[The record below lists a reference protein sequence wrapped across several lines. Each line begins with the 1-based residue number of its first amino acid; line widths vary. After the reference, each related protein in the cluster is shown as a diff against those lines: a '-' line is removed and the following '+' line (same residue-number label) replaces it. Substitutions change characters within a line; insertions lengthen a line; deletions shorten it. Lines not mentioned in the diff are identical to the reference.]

1 MTAFN
6 AFQIFN
12 MPVSFKID
20 EAELGQKY
28 FQIQKM
34 VHPDRFASASE
45 AEKRNAQQWS
55 TRLNDAY
62 SVLKDPIQR
71 AKLVCALLGSPVDEE
86 SSGSINEE
94 FLMDQLI
101 RREEISTAK
110 EANDETRL
118 KKLKEEISG
127 EKEDLLKKVEHSLDE
142 DKDPKT
148 ASENIKI
155 IMFLARQL
163 EDLK

>member
-1 MTAFN
+1 
-6 AFQIFN
+6 
-12 MPVSFKID
+12 
-20 EAELGQKY
+20 
-28 FQIQKM
+28 M

-94 FLMDQLI
+94 FFNGSADSP
-101 RREEISTAK
+101 RRNLNS
-110 EANDETRL
+110 
-118 KKLKEEISG
+118 
-127 EKEDLLKKVEHSLDE
+127 
-142 DKDPKT
+142 
-148 ASENIKI
+148 
-155 IMFLARQL
+155 
-163 EDLK
+163 

>member
-28 FQIQKM
+28 FHIQKM

-62 SVLKDPIQR
+62 SILKDPVQR
-71 AKLVCALLGSPVDEE
+71 AKLVCALLGAPVDEE
-86 SSGSINEE
+86 SSGSIDEE

-101 RREEISTAK
+101 RREAISLAK
-110 EANDETRL
+110 EANDEFQL
-118 KKLKEEISG
+118 AKLKEEIST
-127 EKEDLLKKVEHSLDE
+127 EKDGLLQKVEHSLDV
-142 DKDPKT
+142 DKDPKS
-148 ASENIKI
+148 AGDNIKK
-155 IMFLARQL
+155 IMFLSRQL

>member
-1 MTAFN
+1 M
-6 AFQIFN
+6 
-12 MPVSFKID
+12 
-20 EAELGQKY
+20 
-28 FQIQKM
+28 
-34 VHPDRFASASE
+34 
-45 AEKRNAQQWS
+45 
-55 TRLNDAY
+55 
-62 SVLKDPIQR
+62 
-71 AKLVCALLGSPVDEE
+71 DEE

-110 EANDETRL
+110 EANDEARL
-118 KKLKEEISG
+118 GKLKEEISE

-148 ASENIKI
+148 AGENIKK

>member
-71 AKLVCALLGSPVDEE
+71 AKLVCALLGS
-86 SSGSINEE
+86 
-94 FLMDQLI
+94 
-101 RREEISTAK
+101 
-110 EANDETRL
+110 
-118 KKLKEEISG
+118 
-127 EKEDLLKKVEHSLDE
+127 
-142 DKDPKT
+142 
-148 ASENIKI
+148 
-155 IMFLARQL
+155 
-163 EDLK
+163 

>member
-86 SSGSINEE
+86 SSGS
-94 FLMDQLI
+94 MDQLI

-148 ASENIKI
+148 ASENIKK

>member
-101 RREEISTAK
+101 RREEIS
-110 EANDETRL
+110 E
-118 KKLKEEISG
+118 

-148 ASENIKI
+148 AGENIKK

>member
-1 MTAFN
+1 M
-6 AFQIFN
+6 
-12 MPVSFKID
+12 
-20 EAELGQKY
+20 Y
-28 FQIQKM
+28 
-34 VHPDRFASASE
+34 
-45 AEKRNAQQWS
+45 
-55 TRLNDAY
+55 
-62 SVLKDPIQR
+62 
-71 AKLVCALLGSPVDEE
+71 
-86 SSGSINEE
+86 
-94 FLMDQLI
+94 QLI

-148 ASENIKI
+148 ASENIKK

>member
-62 SVLKDPIQR
+62 SILKDPVQR
-71 AKLVCALLGSPVDEE
+71 AKLVCALLGAPVDEE
-86 SSGSINEE
+86 SSGSIDEE

-101 RREEISTAK
+101 RREAISLAK
-110 EANDETRL
+110 EANDEFQL
-118 KKLKEEISG
+118 AKLKEEIST
-127 EKEDLLKKVEHSLDE
+127 EKDGLLQKVEHSLDV
-142 DKDPKT
+142 DKDPKS
-148 ASENIKI
+148 AGDNIKK
-155 IMFLARQL
+155 IMFLSRQL

>member
-127 EKEDLLKKVEHSLDE
+127 EKEDLLKKSNILW
-142 DKDPKT
+142 T
-148 ASENIKI
+148 RIKI
-155 IMFLARQL
+155 QKLPVRT
-163 EDLK
+163 LKK